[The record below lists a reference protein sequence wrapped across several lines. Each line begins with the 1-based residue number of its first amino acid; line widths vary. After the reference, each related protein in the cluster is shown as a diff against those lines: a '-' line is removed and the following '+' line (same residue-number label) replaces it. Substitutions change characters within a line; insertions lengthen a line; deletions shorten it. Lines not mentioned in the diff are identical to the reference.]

1 MFILKTRLSALG
13 LALSLAGGLAAT
25 SFTAS
30 AEEVTEP
37 GMSWDC
43 GFSPEGTSLE
53 RVTTAIEEVTGPS
66 ATILVAAYEFTSR
79 PIAEALIAAKQ
90 KRGMTVA
97 VVADTTE
104 NEKQY
109 SKVHDLIAAGIPV
122 RFDNTLAMLH
132 SKYMVLNGTAV
143 ETGSLNYTAAAASN
157 RHAEN
162 ACVFRHAP
170 KMADRFIRDWKA
182 LWNEATPVQ

>member
-1 MFILKTRLSALG
+1 MSILKTRLNALG
-13 LALSLAGGLAAT
+13 LALALAAGLAAT
-25 SFTAS
+25 SFNAS
-30 AEEVTEP
+30 ADKVSEP
-37 GMSWDC
+37 GMTWDC

-53 RVTTAIEEVTGPS
+53 TVTRAIEAVTGS
-66 ATILVAAYEFTSR
+66 NATILVAAYEFTSR
-79 PIAEALIAAKQ
+79 PIAEALIAAE
-90 KRGMTVA
+90 KRGVTVA

-132 SKYMVLNGTAV
+132 SKYIVLNKTAV
-143 ETGSLNYTAAAASN
+143 ETGSFNYTAAAASN
-157 RHAEN
+157 KHAEN

-170 KMADRFIRDWKA
+170 KMADRFVRDWKA
-182 LWNEATPVQ
+182 LWNEATPVR

>member
-1 MFILKTRLSALG
+1 MFILKKRLIALG
-13 LALSLAGGLAAT
+13 LSLSFAAGLAGT
-25 SFTAS
+25 SFIAS

-53 RVTTAIEEVTGPS
+53 RVTTAIEEVTGPR

-79 PIAEALIAAKQ
+79 PIAETLIAAKR
-90 KRGMTVA
+90 RGVTVA

-104 NEKQY
+104 NEKPY

-132 SKYMVLNGTAV
+132 SKYMVLNGVAV
-143 ETGSLNYTAAAASN
+143 ETGSLNYTAAAVSN
-157 RHAEN
+157 KHAEN
-162 ACVFRHAP
+162 ACVLRHVP
-170 KMADRFIRDWKA
+170 LMAKRFARDWKA
-182 LWNEATPVQ
+182 LWDEATPVQ